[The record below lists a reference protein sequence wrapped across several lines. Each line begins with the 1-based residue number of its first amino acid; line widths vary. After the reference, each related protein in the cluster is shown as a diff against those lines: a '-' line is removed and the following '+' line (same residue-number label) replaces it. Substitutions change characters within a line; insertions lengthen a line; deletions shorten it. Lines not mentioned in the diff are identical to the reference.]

1 MTRPRH
7 ATFIEAYGHVY
18 GGAQR
23 IVHLLAEHLPERGFT
38 TDVVVTRE
46 GPVSERISASGV
58 EVNVIPTPGAL
69 DHYGGTTAGT
79 RVPPAIAALPP
90 YWRRLASH
98 LRARPGIVHGCSQR
112 SVILGAPAARLARA
126 QFVWQVSVL
135 EEARSV
141 SVLCDA
147 LAHRTAGLA
156 SSVRVPS
163 LRPWREQ
170 DVIFPPLDPRLDEPP
185 PPEHNGV
192 PLVVTAGRLE
202 PMKEFELLLHAMV
215 DVRRRVDGARLQ
227 ILGGRQEGHDAYADE
242 LLALRDRL
250 GLADAVEFT
259 GFVSRPEDYW
269 KQARLHVQP
278 SHKEGNSL
286 AVMEAMASGVPVV
299 VTATTGNADVVENG
313 RSGFVI
319 PPNDR
324 VALADT
330 IAMLLADPDRTA
342 EMGLEAQRVARN
354 LYSVDR
360 VVTRLADVYERTLG
374 R

>member
-38 TDVVVTRE
+38 TDVVLTRE

-58 EVNVIPTPGAL
+58 EVNVIPTPPAL
-69 DHYGGTTAGT
+69 DHYGGSTTGA
-79 RVPPAIAALPP
+79 RIPAAFAALPT
-90 YWRRLASH
+90 YWGRLARH
-98 LRARPGIVHGCSQR
+98 LRARPGVVHGCSQR
-112 SVILGAPAARLARA
+112 SVILGAPAARRARA
-126 QFVWQVSVL
+126 RFVWQVSVL
-135 EEARSV
+135 EEARMV
-141 SVLCDA
+141 SLLCDG
-147 LAHRTAGLA
+147 LAHRTAGLSA
-156 SSVRVPS
+156 SVRVPS
-163 LRPWREQ
+163 LRPWRDQ
-170 DVIFPPLDPRLDEPP
+170 DVVFPPLDPRLDEPP
-185 PPEHNGV
+185 QPDRNGV

-202 PMKEFELLLHAMV
+202 PMKEFELLIEAMV
-215 DVRRRVDGARLQ
+215 EVRRRVDGARLQ

-259 GFVSRPEDYW
+259 GFVSRPEDHW
-269 KQARLHVQP
+269 KRAALHVQP

-299 VTATTGNADVVENG
+299 VTSTTGNADVVENG
-313 RSGFVI
+313 RSGIVV
-319 PPNDR
+319 PPNDGA
-324 VALADT
+324 ALADA
-330 IAMLLADPDRTA
+330 ISDLLADPDRTT
-342 EMGLEAQRVARN
+342 EMGAEAQRVARD

-360 VVTRLADVYERTLG
+360 VVARLADLYERTL